1 VGEGQG
7 RRLGDQARAARVREG
22 RRLGLVVPLGLVSL
36 GFSFFFFF
44 FFFFFLF
51 PFLNSKYTFK

>member
-36 GFSFFFFF
+36 GFSFFSFSFSFFS
-44 FFFFFLF
+44 FFLF
-51 PFLNSKYTFK
+51 